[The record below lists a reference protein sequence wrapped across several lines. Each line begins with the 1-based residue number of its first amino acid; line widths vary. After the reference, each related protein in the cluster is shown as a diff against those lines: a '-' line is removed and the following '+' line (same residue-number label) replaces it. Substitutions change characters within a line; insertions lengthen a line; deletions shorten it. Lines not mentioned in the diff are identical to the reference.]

1 MARRPAAIAS
11 PAAIWCIRTHD
22 ESRILSLPIVDS
34 ASSRRQDLGETPLEC
49 LTGDGTGIDQADAAI
64 APDKHRWWATTHGV
78 ALAHPAL
85 PVQQHRTRQLQPGGG

>member
-49 LTGDGTGIDQADAAI
+49 LTGDGTGIDQADDAI
-64 APDKHRWWATTHGV
+64 GPDKH
-78 ALAHPAL
+78 
-85 PVQQHRTRQLQPGGG
+85 